1 MRKLF
6 LFVLMCLSLTSWA
19 QNKGGAAQNA
29 VLVQA
34 DGKPVKFNPMLFG
47 QFIEHFDRQIYGGIY
62 QPGNP
67 LSDEDGF
74 RKDVIEAV
82 RELRVPIVRWPGG
95 CFVSSYHWY
104 YGVGPERT
112 PVWDKTWQVEE
123 PNTFGTDEFVKW
135 CRKAGCEPYICTN
148 AGTGSMEEM
157 SDWVEYCNLSAGKWG
172 RQRIANGFAEPH
184 NVKYWSIGNENWGGH
199 ELGAKTVEEW
209 GHLVCE
215 SAKLMLSVQKDL
227 KLFAAALPDRKWTL
241 PLLKTAGQ
249 WLDYVSIHG
258 YWDPQFAVHNPSPYL
273 DCMMMCDGPEESI
286 NRTIDILNEAGY
298 GGGKIKIAF
307 DEWNLR
313 NWHHPVL
320 GGYRQGFDYEA
331 RRKNDIASVYTMAD
345 AVFSACFLNSCL
357 RHADVVDIA
366 CFSPIVNVRGPLFV
380 YPEGILRRTTYYV
393 LWMYANE
400 LLPYVVPVKTNISEL
415 SNGKKKT
422 SVLDVVL
429 TADEARSHYVCA
441 VANKDPQK
449 ALPLTLDFEGMK
461 LKAPRKVRALI
472 LEGKSPD
479 DYNDIGDEHVK
490 PQEQQLPV
498 KDGQITLPPHSIS
511 LVYL

>member
-6 LFVLMCLSLTSWA
+6 LFVLMCLSLTLWA

-29 VLVQA
+29 VLVQV

-380 YPEGILRRTTYYV
+380 YPDGILRRTTYYV

-429 TADEARSHYVCA
+429 TADEARSRYVCA

-479 DYNDIGDEHVK
+479 DYNDRGDEHVK
-490 PQEQQLPV
+490 PESRTLKV
-498 KDGQITLPPHSIS
+498 KDGIVSIPAHSVTFITI
-511 LVYL
+511 